1 MKLTYILLA
10 GVLTS
15 TAAIAADEIVENPV
29 TEQGMVKIEWQDPK
43 SFRDVKAVGDIQS
56 RYEKRTFELLTK
68 NLNKEAGKTLKSE
81 QKLEML
87 VTDLDL
93 AGDVRPTFGATM
105 NDIRLVEELYP
116 PRITFSYKILEG
128 DKVIMAG
135 DEKLTDMGFMQRVG
149 RASDK
154 PMRYESKMLADW
166 LKKTVEPKL

>member
-1 MKLTYILLA
+1 MKLTYILFA

-15 TAAIAADEIVENPV
+15 TAVIAADETVENPV
-29 TEQGMVKIEWQDPK
+29 TEQGVVKIEWQDPK

-56 RYEKRTFELLTK
+56 RYEKRSFETLTK
-68 NLNKEAGKTLKSE
+68 NLNKEASKTLKSE

-154 PMRYESKMLADW
+154 PMRYESKMLTDW

>member
-15 TAAIAADEIVENPV
+15 TAVIAADETVENPV
-29 TEQGMVKIEWQDPK
+29 TEQGVVKIEWQDPK
-43 SFRDVKAVGDIQS
+43 NFRDVKAVGDIQS
-56 RYEKRTFELLTK
+56 RYEKRTFKTLTK
-68 NLNKEAGKTLKSE
+68 NLNKEASKTLKSE

-105 NDIRLVEELYP
+105 NDIRLIEDLYP

-135 DEKLTDMGFMQRVG
+135 DEKLTDMGFMQTVG

-154 PMRYESKMLADW
+154 PLRYESKLLTDW

>member
-29 TEQGMVKIEWQDPK
+29 TEQGMVKIEWQEPK
-43 SFRDVKAVGDIQS
+43 NFRDVKAVGDIQS

-87 VTDLDL
+87 VTELDL